1 MMDVESY
8 QLLKA
13 AKEKA
18 EDVQAMFGGI
28 NAVLG
33 AADDYIYHQL
43 MQNPLEGGHKD
54 LLKYHGKSL
63 QDLLSVV
70 THLLLEMEDVQSELV
85 HQLGEKTFA
94 AWNELEAA
102 TATVSG
108 AKDG

>member
-1 MMDVESY
+1 MDAENY
-8 QLLKA
+8 KA
-13 AKEKA
+13 LSAIQGKA
-18 EDVQAMFGGI
+18 EDVRAMFSGI

-43 MQNPLEGGHKD
+43 MKNPLEGGHKD

-102 TATVSG
+102 TAAVSS

>member
-1 MMDVESY
+1 MMDMENY
-8 QLLKA
+8 KA
-13 AKEKA
+13 LSAAQDKA
-18 EDVQAMFGGI
+18 EDVRAMFGGV

-54 LLKYHGKSL
+54 LLTYHGSHL
-63 QDLLSVV
+63 QDLLSVIK
-70 THLLLEMEDVQSELV
+70 HLLLEMEDVQSELV